1 MARRKIVQVGDPIL
15 RKVCKPVEKFDGKLA
30 ELIDDM
36 IQTLD
41 YAEGLG
47 LAAPQVGVLRRIVV
61 VETESGKVYELINP
75 KIVSW
80 SGEQCEVEGCL
91 SLPKKWGRTH
101 RPRAV
106 VVRALDRNGQE
117 VEYRG
122 EDLLARAFCHE
133 IDHLDGKMYVDLVE
147 GGIHNVEEGEE

>member
-47 LAAPQVGVLRRIVV
+47 LAAPQVGILRRVCIVEYDDKRYELV
-61 VETESGKVYELINP
+61 NPTIVHASGKCVDN
-75 KIVSW
+75 
-80 SGEQCEVEGCL
+80 EGCL
-91 SLPKKWGRTH
+91 SVPG
-101 RPRAV
+101 
-106 VVRALDRNGQE
+106 
-117 VEYRG
+117 YRG
-122 EDLLARAFCHE
+122 LWNVRKSLTSSTSTATVNRRKSMPKDTLQGYSCTKWITLTEFCFATR
-133 IDHLDGKMYVDLVE
+133 
-147 GGIHNVEEGEE
+147 